1 MPRSTSAC
9 TEGPT
14 PPRATFTR
22 ASRTSC
28 VATWQHTDQTRKSTS
43 PGTPSA
49 GPSRPSSPC
58 SSCCGTS
65 RRGRACETCGRSG
78 RRTSCAAA
86 TRCSRGWGSR
96 GRSCGA
102 SRWGKTSSLGRSA
115 ATTRSGRGRC
125 WSPPPARSRCRSG
138 SSRAFS
144 RRRCSTRR
152 WATCSSCR
160 RCTAARTRSYPPAP
174 GYTRSPGRGCTRCS
188 RTASPAR
195 GPSARAT
202 RRRGWTGSRAAGSSA
217 RGSGGATARRRRA
230 AATRAAARPTTTTA
244 TDRGAP
250 GESSPRP
257 SCSRRGRASRGIAT
271 TDARTPRTPRKNQR
285 SRAKEGRSAAAP
297 RGSTTAPTRDS

>member
-115 ATTRSGRGRC
+115 ATTRSGRAAELSRGGDVLRADGRHAGER
-125 WSPPPARSRCRSG
+125 PRRGATRVVEHAAPAHGVIRPSRVRRVDLAASQPVQLHA
-138 SSRAFS
+138 RAGEG
-144 RRRCSTRR
+144 
-152 WATCSSCR
+152 
-160 RCTAARTRSYPPAP
+160 AAGVVRGWR
-174 GYTRSPGRGCTRCS
+174 GVRGGGGGGGGGGRGVVREV
-188 RTASPAR
+188 
-195 GPSARAT
+195 
-202 RRRGWTGSRAAGSSA
+202 
-217 RGSGGATARRRRA
+217 
-230 AATRAAARPTTTTA
+230 
-244 TDRGAP
+244 DD
-250 GESSPRP
+250 
-257 SCSRRGRASRGIAT
+257 RRGR
-271 TDARTPRTPRKNQR
+271 
-285 SRAKEGRSAAAP
+285 
-297 RGSTTAPTRDS
+297 